1 VQQKSGVRTANN
13 RKRIK
18 SARTN
23 GKKGGRPITQRVMSG
38 LAKDNPSLTQQE
50 PEAKLPKPKP
60 KPEPKPNINTVAGAS
75 RLNGAQHEISSDLTP
90 VVMALPLRE
99 GGDFDVRQSLVAEL
113 EPLYP
118 HVDIHYVEAGR
129 MRAVRWCEARGLRT
143 VEQKKEYCRK
153 LSKQLLK
160 PMREPGEDEEEKAA

>member
-1 VQQKSGVRTANN
+1 MRAERDEERTAVEFVLSHYFQKTIDGWCSKRAELELRIN

-75 RLNGAQHEISSDLTP
+75 RLNGAQHEIQSDGR
-90 VVMALPLRE
+90 VMALPLRE
-99 GGDFDVRQSLVAEL
+99 GGDFDARQSLV
-113 EPLYP
+113 
-118 HVDIHYVEAGR
+118 R
-129 MRAVRWCEARGLRT
+129 
-143 VEQKKEYCRK
+143 
-153 LSKQLLK
+153 
-160 PMREPGEDEEEKAA
+160 